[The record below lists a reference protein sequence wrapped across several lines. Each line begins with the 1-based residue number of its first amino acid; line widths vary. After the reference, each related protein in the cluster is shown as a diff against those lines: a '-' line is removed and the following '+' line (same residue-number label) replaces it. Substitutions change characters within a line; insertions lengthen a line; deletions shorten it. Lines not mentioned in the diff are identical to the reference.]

1 MRYHLHLALLILAL
15 AIFACNPRANAMP
28 PPPPTLSL
36 VTVDPNATFTPT
48 PFLPSLPQPTALP
61 TLTLPPEETLFSPTA
76 TATVPPTVTPTSIN
90 ITPTA
95 DPPSGSLERAQ
106 YLFFVTFDYAGH
118 VLQVEENIRYPNLSG
133 SDLSQI
139 VLAVEPNLWTGVFAL
154 QDLRRENMP
163 LSTYTLTGQRLEIA
177 LPQPL
182 HPGEVLNLQLNF
194 TLTLPPQT
202 PGSPFG
208 YGSDQSNLTDWFPF
222 IVPYQGDWVLHD
234 PWSFGEHLVYDAAD
248 FEVNLKVN
256 DPQVVIAAS
265 APAEAAGEW
274 MRYRLP
280 AARTFAF
287 SASENFKV
295 TESRVGSVVIRSY
308 YFAGQENAGERMAI
322 SGAQAVSI
330 FQTKLVPYPY
340 PSLSIVAANVPDGQ
354 EFDGLVLLSTKFYNQ
369 YQQGIGNN
377 LVDIGVHEIAHQ
389 WWFGLVGN
397 DQALEPWLDEA
408 LATYSEHLYYEY
420 YDLTGW
426 WWNFRVNY
434 FTPSGWVDTSIYN
447 GGNFRAYTNAV
458 YLNGANFLEAVRQ
471 RLGDKDFFNFLQDY
485 LTRYAHR
492 RATAY
497 DFFATLRENTAAD
510 VSDLIRAYFQNQT
523 VDGGG

>member
-1 MRYHLHLALLILAL
+1 MHYRLHLASLILL
-15 AIFACNPRANAMP
+15 LSLVACTPKANSTP
-28 PPPPTLSL
+28 PLPPTPNL
-36 VTVDPNATFTPT
+36 VTVDPNATATPT
-48 PFLPSLPQPTALP
+48 PFLPSLAEPTPLP
-61 TLTLPPEETLFSPTA
+61 TPTPWPTETPLPPTA
-76 TATVPPTVTPTSIN
+76 TASAV
-90 ITPTA
+90 PTA
-95 DPPSGSLERAQ
+95 PLPPVSAERTQ
-106 YLFFVTFDYAGH
+106 YTFFVTFDYAGH

-139 VLAVEPNLWTGVFAL
+139 VLAVEPNLWSGVFSL
-154 QDLRRENMP
+154 NDLRQDNTP
-163 LSTYTLTGQRLEIA
+163 LTTYSLNGHRMEIV

-182 HPGEVLNLQLNF
+182 RAGEMLNLALNF
-194 TLTLPPQT
+194 TLRLPPQSV
-202 PGSPFG
+202 GSPFG
-208 YGSDQSNLTDWFPF
+208 YGSSQSNLTDWFPF

-248 FEVNLKVN
+248 FDVNLKVN
-256 DPQVVIAAS
+256 DPQVIVAAS
-265 APAEAAGEW
+265 APAEPAGEW
-274 MRYRLP
+274 TRYRLL

-287 SASENFKV
+287 SASENFRV
-295 TESRVGSVVIRSY
+295 AESRVGSVMIRSY
-308 YFAGQENAGERMAI
+308 YFAGQEKAGERMAI

-340 PSLSIVAANVPDGQ
+340 PSLSIVAAEVPDGQ
-354 EFDGLVLLSTKFYNQ
+354 EFDGFVLLSTKFYNQ
-369 YQQGIGNN
+369 YEQGIGNN

-408 LATYSEHLYYEY
+408 LATYSEHFYYEY

-434 FTPSGWVDTSIYN
+434 FSPSGWVDTSIYN
-447 GGNFRAYTNAV
+447 GESFRTYTNAV
-458 YLNGANFLEAVRQ
+458 YLNGANFLEGVR
-471 RLGDKDFFNFLQDY
+471 RRVGDKDFFNFLQEY
-485 LTRYAHR
+485 LTRYAHQ

-510 VSDLIRAYFQNQT
+510 VSDLIQAYFHSPY
-523 VDGGG
+523 